1 FMAANGPLLFS
12 PLIFNRPAY
21 HWEKDFEPIST
32 VSLTPMVLQGGPAL
46 KQNTFKELIEFAK
59 KNPGDLNM
67 ASPGAGTSNHL
78 LSEMVQRETGT
89 EWMTVHYKGNAP
101 ATTDLLGGQVHFN
114 FDQISVA
121 LPFIRDGKLKPLAV
135 TAE

>member
-1 FMAANGPLLFS
+1 NKF
-12 PLIFNRPAY
+12 
-21 HWEKDFEPIST
+21 
-32 VSLTPMVLQGGPAL
+32 Q
-46 KQNTFKELIEFAK
+46 ELIDFAK
-59 KNPGDLNM
+59 KNPGDLSM

-121 LPFIRDGKLKPLAV
+121 LPFIRDGKLKPLSV
-135 TAE
+135 TAERLTLSLSDVPTLEDARLPGLIGYTFTGLL